1 MIFALLLMISVI
13 DVRHRRIPNV
23 FVFLLLLVSLASS
36 HPRLEPIFLI
46 ISVLSS
52 LLFQVVFRCGSGDV
66 KLMIV
71 LLNFIVGGAQ
81 TVEYLEMVCFGA
93 MISIAIHYMRTRSF
107 KGDIAFAPALC
118 GAVLAVRPLSIL

>member
-1 MIFALLLMISVI
+1 MIFALLFAISVI
-13 DVRHRRIPNV
+13 DIRHRRIPNF
-23 FVFLLLLVSLASS
+23 FVLLLLLISLASQ

-52 LLFQVVFRCGSGDV
+52 LSFQIVSRCGSGDV
-66 KLMIV
+66 KLVIV
-71 LLNFIVGGAQ
+71 LLNFVVGGAQ
-81 TVEYLEMVCFGA
+81 TVAYLAMVCVGA

-118 GAVLAVRPLSIL
+118 GAVLAVRPLSVL